1 MKDTMRGSSEIQ
13 AEGRRSSREARD
25 RTAQALAGGP
35 QRLNDGSIDHKA
47 RAQRL
52 RHEFIV
58 DVKLSLARQAL
69 RGVLLLAQRI
79 AAPSHGALEIRTVMR
94 DVSAR
99 DLSEERFR
107 RML

>member
-1 MKDTMRGSSEIQ
+1 MRGPSEIQ
-13 AEGRRSSREARD
+13 AGGRRSSREARD

-35 QRLNDGSIDHKA
+35 HRLNDGSIDYDFHRA

-58 DVKLSLARQAL
+58 DVKLSLARQAI

-79 AAPSHGALEIRTVMR
+79 AAPSHGALEIKAVMR
-94 DVSAR
+94 DVAAR
-99 DLSEERFR
+99 DPGAERFR
-107 RML
+107 RTL

>member
-1 MKDTMRGSSEIQ
+1 MRGSIDIE
-13 AEGRRSSREARD
+13 AEGAG
-25 RTAQALAGGP
+25 LAGGP
-35 QRLNDGSIDHKA
+35 RLPSDGSIDYDFYKA

-69 RGVLLLAQRI
+69 RGLLLLAQRI
-79 AAPSHGALEIRTVMR
+79 AALSDGALETRAVML
-94 DVSAR
+94 DVPAR

-107 RML
+107 RMP